1 MAKNPEAAR
10 SKAVTQTAN
19 LSRYVAL
26 MTGTALENRLS
37 EMQYLVQIVQPGL
50 MPELDTIINHP
61 SGTVNP
67 DDVVRALAPAYLRRT
82 QGDVLTELPERV
94 EIEEWVDLSESDVQ
108 AYLLAKSDM
117 MSRRLAIN
125 IGDGTRTSA
134 KYERLREILEEH
146 ADAGRKVVVFSYF
159 RQTIEDVCAIAG
171 GAPRITGDT
180 SGAQRQ
186 QIIDQFISAPS
197 ARVLVSQI
205 EAGGLGINL
214 QAAQVVV
221 LMEAQFKPSIEWQAI
236 ARVHRMGQSRSVM
249 VHRLLARDTIEERL
263 VQLIA
268 EKTQIFRQF
277 AHESSV
283 RDASLMA
290 VDTGGN
296 FETDLQQILDEES

>member
-1 MAKNPEAAR
+1 
-10 SKAVTQTAN
+10 
-19 LSRYVAL
+19 
-26 MTGTALENRLS
+26 
-37 EMQYLVQIVQPGL
+37 
-50 MPELDTIINHP
+50 
-61 SGTVNP
+61 
-67 DDVVRALAPAYLRRT
+67 
-82 QGDVLTELPERV
+82 
-94 EIEEWVDLSESDVQ
+94 
-108 AYLLAKSDM
+108 
-117 MSRRLAIN
+117 
-125 IGDGTRTSA
+125 
-134 KYERLREILEEH
+134 LEEH
-146 ADAGRKVVVFSYF
+146 AEAGRKVVVFSYF

-186 QIIDQFISAPS
+186 QIIDQFSTDPS

-268 EKTQIFRQF
+268 EKTHIFRQF

-296 FETDLQQILDEES
+296 FETDLQRILDEES

>member
-1 MAKNPEAAR
+1 
-10 SKAVTQTAN
+10 
-19 LSRYVAL
+19 
-26 MTGTALENRLS
+26 
-37 EMQYLVQIVQPGL
+37 
-50 MPELDTIINHP
+50 
-61 SGTVNP
+61 
-67 DDVVRALAPAYLRRT
+67 
-82 QGDVLTELPERV
+82 VLTELPERV
-94 EIEEWVDLSESDVQ
+94 EIEEWVDLSESDLQ

-159 RQTIEDVCAIAG
+159 RQTIEDVCAITG

-180 SGAQRQ
+180 SGVQRQ
-186 QIIDQFISAPS
+186 QIIDQFSSDPS

-214 QAAQVVV
+214 QTAQVVV

-296 FETDLQQILDEES
+296 FETDLQRILDEES